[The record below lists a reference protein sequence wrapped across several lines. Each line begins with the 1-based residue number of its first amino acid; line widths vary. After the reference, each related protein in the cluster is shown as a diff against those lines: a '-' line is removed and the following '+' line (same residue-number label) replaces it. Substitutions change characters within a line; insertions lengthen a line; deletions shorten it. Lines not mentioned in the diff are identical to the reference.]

1 MSTVWELDFYSRP
14 ILDDR
19 NKKRW
24 EVLISEGLQSVDAD
38 PDSLFRFSKFV
49 ANTEVNSL
57 ELKTAIAE
65 AIAQAPVPPSRVRFF
80 RFPMQNMITRACE
93 ELGLAATPSRRTLA
107 LQSWLE
113 YRQQE
118 VYPQDPGYTDKPSP
132 AVSAPPPAPRR
143 LPDALVGQQ
152 WAFVTLPARD
162 FADMPEWPIDFGE
175 AFPLSVAQVAA
186 DTLIPGI
193 VIFSPRALAMAGWM
207 SGLELSE
214 LRLESSQPPRLI
226 LETGAADS
234 WILASLNDSA
244 LNTEAQNFAAAKA
257 AANQVHFLAIQASPD
272 TEAFAGFWLMQSRLM
287 G

>member
-19 NKKRW
+19 KKKRW
-24 EVLISEGLQSVDAD
+24 EVLISEGLQAVDAD
-38 PDSLFRFSKFV
+38 PDELFRFSKFV

-57 ELKTAIAE
+57 ELKTAIEE
-65 AIAQAPVPPSRVRFF
+65 AIAQAPERPSRVRFF

-107 LQSWLE
+107 LQTWLE

-118 VYPQDPGYTDKPSP
+118 VYPQEPGYTDKPSP
-132 AVSAPPPAPRR
+132 SVSAPPPLPRR

-152 WAFVTLPARD
+152 WAFVTLPAKD

-175 AFPLSVAQVAA
+175 AFPLSLASL
-186 DTLIPGI
+186 DPETLIPGI

-207 SGLELSE
+207 SGLELSD
-214 LRLESSQPPRLI
+214 LRLEMGTTPRLI

-234 WILASLNDSA
+234 WILANLNEAA
-244 LNTEAQNFAAAKA
+244 LQTEAKNFDAAKV
-257 AANQVHFLAIQASPD
+257 AANQVHFLAIQASPE

>member
-19 NKKRW
+19 KKKRW
-24 EVLISEGLQSVDAD
+24 EVLISEGLQAVDAD
-38 PDSLFRFSKFV
+38 PDELFRFSKFV

-57 ELKTAIAE
+57 ELKTAIEE
-65 AIAQAPVPPSRVRFF
+65 AIAQAPERPSRVRFF

-107 LQSWLE
+107 LQTWLE

-118 VYPQDPGYTDKPSP
+118 VYPQEPGYTDKPSP
-132 AVSAPPPAPRR
+132 SVSAPPPAPRR

-152 WAFVTLPARD
+152 WAFVTLPAKD

-175 AFPLSVAQVAA
+175 AFPLSLASL
-186 DTLIPGI
+186 DPETLIPGI

-207 SGLELSE
+207 SGLELSD
-214 LRLESSQPPRLI
+214 LRLEMGTAPRLI

-234 WILASLNDSA
+234 WILANLNEAA
-244 LNTEAQNFAAAKA
+244 LQTEAKNFDVAKA
-257 AANQVHFLAIQASPD
+257 AANQVHFLAIQASPE

>member
-19 NKKRW
+19 KKKRW
-24 EVLISEGLQSVDAD
+24 EVLISEGLQAVDAD
-38 PDSLFRFSKFV
+38 PDELFRFSKFV

-57 ELKTAIAE
+57 ELKTAIEE
-65 AIAQAPVPPSRVRFF
+65 AIAQAPERPSRVRFF

-107 LQSWLE
+107 LQTWLE
-113 YRQQE
+113 YRQRE
-118 VYPQDPGYTDKPSP
+118 VYPQEPGYTDKPSP
-132 AVSAPPPAPRR
+132 SVSAPPPAPRR

-152 WAFVTLPARD
+152 WAFVTLPAKD

-175 AFPLSVAQVAA
+175 AFPLSLASL
-186 DTLIPGI
+186 DPETLIPGI

-207 SGLELSE
+207 SGLELSD
-214 LRLESSQPPRLI
+214 LRLEMGTAPRLI

-234 WILASLNDSA
+234 WILANLNEAA
-244 LNTEAQNFAAAKA
+244 LQAEAKNFDAAKA
-257 AANQVHFLAIQASPD
+257 AANQVHFLAIQASPE

>member
-65 AIAQAPVPPSRVRFF
+65 AIAQAPAPPSRVRFF

>member
-19 NKKRW
+19 KKKRW
-24 EVLISEGLQSVDAD
+24 EVLISEGLQAVDAD
-38 PDSLFRFSKFV
+38 PDELFRFSKFV

-57 ELKTAIAE
+57 ELKTAIEE
-65 AIAQAPVPPSRVRFF
+65 AIAQAPERPSRVRFF

-107 LQSWLE
+107 LQTWLE

-118 VYPQDPGYTDKPSP
+118 VYPQEPGYTDKPSP
-132 AVSAPPPAPRR
+132 SVSAPPPLPRR

-152 WAFVTLPARD
+152 WAFVTLPAKD

-175 AFPLSVAQVAA
+175 AFPLSLASL
-186 DTLIPGI
+186 DPETLIPGI

-207 SGLELSE
+207 SGLELSD
-214 LRLESSQPPRLI
+214 LRLEMGTTPRSDF
-226 LETGAADS
+226 G
-234 WILASLNDSA
+234 N
-244 LNTEAQNFAAAKA
+244 
-257 AANQVHFLAIQASPD
+257 
-272 TEAFAGFWLMQSRLM
+272 RCCR
-287 G
+287 